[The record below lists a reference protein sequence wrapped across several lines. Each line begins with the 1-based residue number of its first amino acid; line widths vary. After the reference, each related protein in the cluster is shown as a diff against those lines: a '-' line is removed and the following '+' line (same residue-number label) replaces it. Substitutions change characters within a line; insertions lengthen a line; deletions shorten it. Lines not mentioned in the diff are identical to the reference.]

1 MKQKKI
7 VAEQELRRAAIDRLI
22 EACLADR
29 IYAME
34 LLLAKWRNES
44 ALDSGKFT
52 ITGIAPN
59 PLSPPLIENTK
70 REER

>member
-7 VAEQELRRAAIDRLI
+7 TAEEELRCAAIDRLI

-29 IYAME
+29 FYALE
-34 LLLAKWRNES
+34 FLLAKWRNVN
-44 ALDSGKFT
+44 AFDSGKFT
-52 ITGIAPN
+52 ITGIAPK

-70 REER
+70 REE